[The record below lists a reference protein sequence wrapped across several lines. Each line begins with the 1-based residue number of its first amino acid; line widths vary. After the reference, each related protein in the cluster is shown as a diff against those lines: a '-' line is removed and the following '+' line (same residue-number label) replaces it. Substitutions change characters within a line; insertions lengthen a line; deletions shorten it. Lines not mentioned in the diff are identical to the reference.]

1 MSPRLCAWVGAAAL
15 TMLASPSVRA
25 QTMSTAVRAMDVPY
39 DVGAGAE
46 APAASLASSWR
57 EQIARLELGYRG
69 VFVNSVGYDPFSTNR
84 YLPAFSLVATRTL
97 VTSRDVAFASGI
109 AWDYGGSSAVSRGDP
124 MSLHVQRLTVPL
136 EGRFYFGRWGYALGR
151 IAPGAAME
159 RAQVNDASAPSALTK
174 SLWLFTGDVS
184 AGYAFPL
191 LPLPPRPGR
200 ALRAWLQGDVGYTW
214 TPDNRLML
222 ASSGPQTT
230 DAVDLGSLGM
240 RGAFLRLAVAVSY

>member
-15 TMLASPSVRA
+15 TMLASPSARA
-25 QTMSTAVRAMDVPY
+25 QTTNSA
-39 DVGAGAE
+39 AGVE
-46 APAASLASSWR
+46 IPAASLASSWR

-69 VFVNSVGYDPFSTNR
+69 VFVNSVGYEPFSTNS
-84 YLPAFSLVATRTL
+84 YLPAFSLVATRTF

-109 AWDYGGSSAVSRGDP
+109 AWDYGGSSAVSRGDS
-124 MSLHVQRLTVPL
+124 MSLRVQRLTVPL

-151 IAPGAAME
+151 VAPGAAME
-159 RAQVNDASAPSALTK
+159 RAEVNDASAPSALTK

-191 LPLPPRPGR
+191 LPLPAHPGP

-214 TPDNRLML
+214 APDNRLML

-230 DAVDLGSLGM
+230 DDVDLGSLGV
-240 RGAFLRLAVAVSY
+240 RGAFMRLAVAVSY